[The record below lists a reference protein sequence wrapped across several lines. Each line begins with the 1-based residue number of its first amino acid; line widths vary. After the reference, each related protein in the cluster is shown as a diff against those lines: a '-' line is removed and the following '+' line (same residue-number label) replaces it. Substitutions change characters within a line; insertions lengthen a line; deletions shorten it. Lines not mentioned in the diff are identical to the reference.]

1 VTGSCEHGDYPSCS
15 AKNLV
20 KWGAL
25 AFKFGMVAPNIFVSF
40 EYGIYFID
48 HSDT

>member
-15 AKNLV
+15 ERNLI
-20 KWGAL
+20 KWGAV
-25 AFKFGMVAPNIFVSF
+25 AFKFRMVARNIVSF